1 MGAEVNRIL
10 TGDYDHIGDTIIYGD
25 TDSVYFSAFPIFKKE
40 IDSGKLE
47 WNKDKVI
54 ELYDTICEEAN
65 TTFPSFMSKAF
76 NVPANL
82 GSIIAAGREV
92 VAESGLFITKKR
104 YAILVYDNEGHRED
118 EGGKPGKIKAM
129 GLDLKRSDRIKEFR
143 EEFRQKPAWEKG
155 TPKRVNNLTNH
166 TKLFKKTGKCS
177 IGHAMAAINWNRSRD
192 MYSDQYSMEIADGMK
207 TIVCKLK
214 KNPMNMT
221 SIAYPIDELRIPEWF
236 KELPFDVELM
246 EDTIISNKV
255 DNLLGV
261 LNWDLSK
268 AKASN
273 TFDDLFSFND

>member
-1 MGAEVNRIL
+1 
-10 TGDYDHIGDTIIYGD
+10 
-25 TDSVYFSAFPIFKKE
+25 
-40 IDSGKLE
+40 
-47 WNKDKVI
+47 
-54 ELYDTICEEAN
+54 
-65 TTFPSFMSKAF
+65 
-76 NVPANL
+76 
-82 GSIIAAGREV
+82 
-92 VAESGLFITKKR
+92 
-104 YAILVYDNEGHRED
+104 
-118 EGGKPGKIKAM
+118 
-129 GLDLKRSDRIKEFR
+129 
-143 EEFRQKPAWEKG
+143 
-155 TPKRVNNLTNH
+155 
-166 TKLFKKTGKCS
+166 
-177 IGHAMAAINWNRSRD
+177 